1 MYTNYLKTQHQ
12 PHKMRTFLLGVLL
25 IFVTLTFFAFTP
37 PATPEQKVEVTTKY
51 GKFVV
56 KLYNQTPLHRDNF
69 IKLVKE
75 GFYDSLLFHRVIPD
89 FIIQG
94 GDPTSKHAQ
103 AGTILGQ
110 GYNGYRIP
118 AEINPR
124 LYHKRGALAA
134 ARDDN
139 PGKASSGCQFYIVEG
154 RTFTRDE
161 ISNLL
166 NTTNYNLKSQLFA
179 SIMVSDSIKARLD
192 DFTLRGDKQGM
203 HAYMLGMQTVVDSLF
218 APMEITFSNQ
228 QILDYMNI
236 GGAPHLDMN
245 YTVFGEV
252 VSGMNIIDSIML
264 VKRDANDRPVE
275 DLRIKM
281 RLVK

>member
-1 MYTNYLKTQHQ
+1 MHTNYLKMLHPQ
-12 PHKMRTFLLGVLL
+12 HKMKSFLSAILL
-25 IFVTLTFFAFTP
+25 MITALLVFSFAPTL
-37 PATPEQKVEVTTKY
+37 PEQKVEISTRY
-51 GKFVV
+51 GKILV

-69 IKLVKE
+69 IKLVKA

-94 GDPTSKHAQ
+94 GDPTSKYAE
-103 AGTILGQ
+103 AGVVLGQ

-118 AEINPR
+118 AEINPK

-139 PGKASSGCQFYIVEG
+139 PGKASSGCQFYIVQG

-161 ISNLL
+161 MSNML
-166 NTTNYNLKSQLFA
+166 NTTNYNLKSQLFGA
-179 SIMVSDSIKARLD
+179 IMSTDSIKAKLD
-192 DFTLRGDKQGM
+192 DFTLRGDKVGM

-218 APMEITFSNQ
+218 APMEIKFSNQ
-228 QILDYMNI
+228 QIMDYANI

-252 VSGMNIIDSIML
+252 ISGMNVIDSIML
-264 VKRDANDRPVE
+264 VKRDANERPLE

>member
-1 MYTNYLKTQHQ
+1 MTHTNYLKIQRLQ
-12 PHKMRTFLLGVLL
+12 YNMKSFSVGILLMITAL
-25 IFVTLTFFAFTP
+25 FVFSFTP
-37 PATPEQKVEVTTKY
+37 PPSEQKVEVSTRY

-94 GDPTSKHAQ
+94 GDPTSKYAE
-103 AGTILGQ
+103 AGAILGQ

-139 PGKASSGCQFYIVEG
+139 PGKASSGCQFYIVQG

-161 ISNLL
+161 MSNLL
-166 NTTNYNLKSQLFA
+166 NTTNYNLKSQLFGA
-179 SIMVSDSIKARLD
+179 IMSTDSIKSKLD

-218 APMEITFSNQ
+218 APMEIKFSNQ
-228 QILDYMNI
+228 QIMDYVNT

-252 VSGMNIIDSIML
+252 ISGMNIIDSIML
-264 VKRDANDRPVE
+264 VKRDANERPLE
-275 DLRIKM
+275 NLRIKM
-281 RLVK
+281 RLIK